1 MHECRYGRVA
11 LVALS
16 LVGCSADPSGGPSR
30 RSVSTTA
37 QPTFVGRSDAAAP
50 TPDAPG
56 TASAVPPTPALASSA
71 LGSTTALDDGERC
84 AELRRVAGAADDL
97 GALRT
102 ALAGEGAR
110 LGVSLGETFE
120 TGTRLVSFCVR
131 AKPALSAG
139 ACVASL
145 GMGRPVVHR
154 ALTKKTQWTVTSAP
168 RHAGE
173 RMQAPRHG
181 PAAILPMLDAPPHGK
196 PTSYSDKSFPI
207 HELAGSQD
215 VINELC
221 FVERTIGEAK

>member
-11 LVALS
+11 LVTLS

-37 QPTFVGRSDAAAP
+37 QPTFGVGSDAAAP
-50 TPDAPG
+50 TP
-56 TASAVPPTPALASSA
+56 SAVPPTPALASSA
-71 LGSTTALDDGERC
+71 LGSTTTLDDGERC
-84 AELRRVAGAADDL
+84 AELRRVVGAADDL

-131 AKPALSAG
+131 AKPTLSAG

-168 RHAGE
+168 RHSGE

-181 PAAILPMLDAPPHGK
+181 PAAIFPMLDEPPHGK